1 MSARGL
7 ALVIQRLHDDPGF
20 ADTVAADPQ
29 GVLSLYDLDDHERQ
43 VFADTCITRDDTA
56 LHEMAT
62 KAGLQW
68 HEGHFHGVG
77 APPDEGTGDGK
88 KRGS

>member
-1 MSARGL
+1 MSTRGL

-20 ADTVAADPQ
+20 ADTVAADPKST
-29 GVLSLYDLDDHERQ
+29 LDIYDLDDDQRK
-43 VFADTCITRDDTA
+43 VFTDACITHDDSA
-56 LHEMAT
+56 LHEMAS

-77 APPDEGTGDGK
+77 SLPDDEPGTGK
-88 KRGS
+88 KGSS